1 MKKIRAFTLTEVLIA
16 IVIVGLLAALVLP
29 ILIQHFQDNAFTKM
43 YTRQVN
49 TISDAVDALPVA
61 ENKASFFE
69 TMMFKENAT
78 TDYSSTSGEFMKKYL
93 RIAKDCGSS
102 NGNCFA
108 KTYYEYKNRDKVV
121 YTPEYKG
128 YCATLKNG
136 VSICMTHQ
144 YPEGNTINQIEGIM
158 DLNGPKGPNIK
169 DKDLRTFKLN
179 AKIKEAHNKE
189 AGVVYSEPPYLVD
202 PQEPP
207 CTSCDCDPAFCDPEP
222 SHPTPHG
229 PGDLDKDP
237 NFVLQYEVWFTP
249 GYRTYDSSCN
259 RTYNHTCRWNYW
271 VEREYNYGDY
281 WTFLLRDTNES
292 MNFIDSPIRVDI
304 TYNLTVGVDGCIT
317 NVTGYRGKM
326 SVTET
331 ILNITPSSGQDS
343 VIDSSRAI
351 SDDMALEAFVKKYN
365 WNPSQCQNPELVA
378 REDFWV
384 DGISCELHYDGKY
397 NIQLVQK
404 AGNVACTL
412 K

>member
-69 TMMFKENAT
+69 TMMFKEDAT

-93 RIAKDCGSS
+93 RIAKDCGNS

-144 YPEGNTINQIEGIM
+144 YTTGEVLNQIEGIM

-169 DKDLRTFKLN
+169 DKDLRTFKLD
-179 AKIKEAHNKE
+179 AKIKEVHNKE
-189 AGVVYSEPPYLVD
+189 AGTVYS
-202 PQEPP
+202 
-207 CTSCDCDPAFCDPEP
+207 
-222 SHPTPHG
+222 TP
-229 PGDLDKDP
+229 L
-237 NFVLQYEVWFTP
+237 F
-249 GYRTYDSSCN
+249 S
-259 RTYNHTCRWNYW
+259 
-271 VEREYNYGDY
+271 
-281 WTFLLRDTNES
+281 
-292 MNFIDSPIRVDI
+292 
-304 TYNLTVGVDGCIT
+304 
-317 NVTGYRGKM
+317 
-326 SVTET
+326 
-331 ILNITPSSGQDS
+331 
-343 VIDSSRAI
+343 
-351 SDDMALEAFVKKYN
+351 
-365 WNPSQCQNPELVA
+365 
-378 REDFWV
+378 
-384 DGISCELHYDGKY
+384 
-397 NIQLVQK
+397 
-404 AGNVACTL
+404 
-412 K
+412 